1 MGRIFEKRKYKMF
14 ARYDRMAKS
23 FTKIG
28 REIAIAVKA
37 SGPDPNYNP
46 RLRMAIQNAKGVNMP
61 KDRVE
66 AAIKRAV
73 SKESGNFEEVAYEGY
88 GPHGIALIVEC
99 ATDNPNRTVA
109 NIRHILRD
117 GAGTLGNSGS
127 VSFMFERK
135 GVFKLSLD
143 SVKDADAFELDFIDH
158 GLEEFERH
166 EEEFVLTTSLQD
178 FGKMQKAL
186 EDAKMEPKSAE
197 LHYLPTT
204 TKELPED
211 QAKQVLELV
220 ESLEADDD
228 VQSVHHTLR

>member
-37 SGPDPNYNP
+37 GGPDASYNP
-46 RLRMAIQNAKGVNMP
+46 RLRFAIQNAKGVNMP
-61 KDRVE
+61 KDRID

-73 SKESGNFEEVAYEGY
+73 SKESGTFEEVLYEGY
-88 GPHGIALIVEC
+88 GPHGIALLVEC
-99 ATDNPNRTVA
+99 ATDNPNRTIA
-109 NIRHILRD
+109 NLRHIFRD
-117 GAGTLGNSGS
+117 GAGTIGNSGS
-127 VSFMFERK
+127 VAFMFERK
-135 GVFKLSLD
+135 GVFKVALD
-143 SVKDADAFELDFIDH
+143 RIPDADGFELEFIDH

-166 EEEFVLTTSLQD
+166 EDEYVLTTHFED
-178 FGKMQKAL
+178 FGRLQKAL
-186 EDAKMEPKSAE
+186 EDAKVEPKSSE

-211 QAKQVLELV
+211 HAKQVLELI

-228 VQSVHHTLR
+228 VQSVYHTLH

>member
-28 REIAIAVKA
+28 REIAIAVK
-37 SGPDPNYNP
+37 SGGPDPSYNP
-46 RLRMAIQNAKGVNMP
+46 RLRMAVQNAKGVNMP
-61 KDRVE
+61 KDRVD

-73 SKESGNFEEVAYEGY
+73 SKEAGAFEEVLYEGY
-88 GPHGIALIVEC
+88 GPHGIALLVEC

-117 GAGTLGNSGS
+117 GGGSLGNSGS

-135 GVFKLSLD
+135 GVFKVALD
-143 SVKDADAFELDFIDH
+143 RIPDPDAFELEFIDH
-158 GLEEFERH
+158 GLEEFEKH
-166 EEEFVLTTSLQD
+166 EEEFALTTPFEN

-186 EDAKMEPKSAE
+186 EDAKIEPKSAE
-197 LHYLPTT
+197 LNYLPTS

-211 QAKQVLELV
+211 QAKQVLELI

-228 VQSVHHTLR
+228 VQSVHHTLQ